1 MKKLISPA
9 IALLAIGAGLL
20 AGSDLRPFIRDLGA
34 IAPATYSGL
43 PLNTN
48 IVTSLTI
55 TEVTSNSISMLG
67 TATTPPGMEP
77 ASHFDYYQV
86 DVNGNSVYI
95 GSADVPVGPP
105 GGFNVADP
113 TTLPLLRKPL
123 ISASRKLTI
132 R

>member
-9 IALLAIGAGLL
+9 IALLAIVAGLL

-48 IVTSLTI
+48 IVTTLTSTAVSDSEI
-55 TEVTSNSISMLG
+55 RLDA
-67 TATTPPGMEP
+67 TATTPPGVEP

-113 TTLPLLRKPL
+113 TTLPLARKPL
-123 ISASRKLTI
+123 ISASRKLRI